1 MNGHLQLRP
10 FCFPGPDTVLLDY
23 DGISFMEQ
31 QASGLHSLSLQK
43 KYLEINSQLTSLIAL
58 RPS

>member
-10 FCFPGPDTVLLDY
+10 FCFPGPDTVLYY

-31 QASGLHSLSLQK
+31 QASGLSLQK
-43 KYLEINSQLTSLIAL
+43 SIWKLIAN
-58 RPS
+58 

>member
-10 FCFPGPDTVLLDY
+10 FCFPGPNTVLLDY

-31 QASGLHSLSLQK
+31 QASGLACPFK
-43 KYLEINSQLTSLIAL
+43 KVSGN
-58 RPS
+58 